1 MRRFIF
7 FIFLSLLLRSP
18 QASNASA
25 YGQNTKQQ
33 RFPEQAAAEKADR
46 FTESEDDI
54 FSTTY
59 ERELLSR
66 RIFKKS
72 LPILSRKEIIIW
84 SFKTARANT
93 FL

>member
-1 MRRFIF
+1 MKRLF
-7 FIFLSLLLRSP
+7 FIAFIVLLLRSP
-18 QASNASA
+18 QASTASA
-25 YGQNTKQQ
+25 AAQNALQQ
-33 RFPEQAAAEKADR
+33 GFSESTAPPETNRFS
-46 FTESEDDI
+46 ESEDDI
-54 FSTTY
+54 FSSTY

-72 LPILSRKEIIIW
+72 LPPLSRKEIISW

>member
-1 MRRFIF
+1 MRRFLF
-7 FIFLSLLLRSP
+7 VVFLLLLLRSP

-25 YGQNTKQQ
+25 YGQNTTRQ
-33 RFPEQAAAEKADR
+33 RFPEKTASEKADR

-72 LPILSRKEIIIW
+72 LPPLSRNEIISW

>member
-1 MRRFIF
+1 MRRILFI
-7 FIFLSLLLRSP
+7 IFLLLLNIP
-18 QASNASA
+18 QASKTSA
-25 YGQNTKQQ
+25 YAQNSFQQ
-33 RFPEQAAAEKADR
+33 KFPEATASEQADR

-72 LPILSRKEIIIW
+72 LRPLSRKEIIGW
-84 SFKTARANT
+84 SFKTAKTNI

>member
-1 MRRFIF
+1 MRRFL
-7 FIFLSLLLRSP
+7 FIVFLLLLLRSP
-18 QASNASA
+18 QASNATA
-25 YGQNTKQQ
+25 YGQNTTQQ
-33 RFPEQAAAEKADR
+33 RFPEKSASEKTDR
-46 FTESEDDI
+46 FAESEDDI

-72 LPILSRKEIIIW
+72 LPPLSRKEIIIW